1 MQNFD
6 AVLWST
12 QNKQKILEQYQNG
25 EFEMTVILHPRA
37 LLVLYAP
44 TR

>member
-25 EFEMTVILHPRA
+25 EFEITVIHMWPA
-37 LLVLYAP
+37 SIICTY
-44 TR
+44 